1 MEALAAYDADDALK
15 PLPSLINASH
25 QLPERGVESGSELE
39 HVQVSG
45 VGLSACNFSDLF
57 DAQASGGDIIKSEAL
72 VGHDGLHGLAESSVI
87 GREGFGLPFRWHGP
101 QHYLSPP
108 SFVNRNM
115 VYHGRRQS
123 SEAQFTIFSMGETNP
138 DQRELQR
145 LGRSIRQIRNEKG
158 LSVAD
163 LAQATNVDEAT
174 IEALEAGRLDPPY
187 DLMLDVASGLGIE
200 MSALIIQTE
209 QADGGGDDR

>member
-1 MEALAAYDADDALK
+1 
-15 PLPSLINASH
+15 
-25 QLPERGVESGSELE
+25 
-39 HVQVSG
+39 
-45 VGLSACNFSDLF
+45 
-57 DAQASGGDIIKSEAL
+57 
-72 VGHDGLHGLAESSVI
+72 
-87 GREGFGLPFRWHGP
+87 
-101 QHYLSPP
+101 
-108 SFVNRNM
+108 
-115 VYHGRRQS
+115 
-123 SEAQFTIFSMGETNP
+123 MGETNP